1 MSRPRSPWRGLVARS
16 EALNGQQTILLRS
29 HEDVVVV
36 RQRVREHAVALGF
49 SLLDQTKI
57 VTAASELGRNTVI
70 HGRGG
75 EALIETLGHGG
86 RTGLALTFTDCGPG
100 IANLDDALR
109 PGFTTGTGLGLG
121 LSGSRRLVDEFDIKS
136 EPGHGTVVRVVRWR

>member
-1 MSRPRSPWRGLVARS
+1 MPRS
-16 EALNGQQTILLRS
+16 EALNGQQKVLLRS

-36 RQRVREHAVALGF
+36 RHRVREHAVALGF

-75 EALIETLGHGG
+75 EALIETLDQGG
-86 RTGLALTFTDCGPG
+86 RIGLALTFTDGGPG
-100 IANLDDALR
+100 IANVDDALR

-121 LSGSRRLVDEFDIKS
+121 LSGSRRLVHDFDIKS